1 MSIQEHTQLHPRPPS
16 ETNNRYVIVDE
27 FVDVTKTGWARAFFI
42 ANYII
47 GVAVI
52 LNLVVTVV
60 INSFWDE
67 YKRTVKPTTTLVALH
82 DAAAQSAAHTA
93 AASGSGAGGA
103 YPSFSHG
110 STWAA
115 DRLPP
120 VRGSVISSTSSLV
133 SLAGAD
139 NDEPWDGEVAA
150 SGPARGMLG
159 GGGARVAGEE
169 VGAGGA
175 RGRGR
180 TVGDEEGMEAERVM
194 TTRASQRR
202 LAISGIT

>member
-1 MSIQEHTQLHPRPPS
+1 MTGS
-16 ETNNRYVIVDE
+16 
-27 FVDVTKTGWARAFFI
+27 GWARAFFI
-42 ANYII
+42 VNYII

-67 YKRTVKPTTTLVALH
+67 YKRTVKPTTTLRNLH
-82 DAAAQSAAHTA
+82 DAAAQSAHHA
-93 AASGSGAGGA
+93 AAAGGSGGGGG
-103 YPSFSHG
+103 YPSLSLG

-139 NDEPWDGEVAA
+139 IDEPWDGDVAA

-169 VGAGGA
+169 AGAGAA

-180 TVGDEEGMEAERVM
+180 TVGDQEGMEAERVM